1 MHCCCNRT
9 IHIDDAFTPLRVPH
23 SVTGV
28 SVALLPHL
36 ENSVASDVTM
46 M

>member
-28 SVALLPHL
+28 SVLRFCLTLKIVLP
-36 ENSVASDVTM
+36 AM
-46 M
+46 